1 MEELKFKYG
10 QVLVANQDVEVV
22 SIDGEKDVIKKGS
35 KAVVGFDR
43 NMRHYNGYTQG
54 FSDDIKIEGISPAG
68 MAEYIADYLKAR
80 FPLREMLEDF
90 DLNER
95 EFEQAIF
102 EAFEEIGLFEDE
114 N

>member
-10 QVLVANQDVEVV
+10 QVLVANQDVEVI
-22 SIDGEKDVIKKGS
+22 SIDGEKDIIKKGS
-35 KAVVGFDR
+35 KAVIGFDGI
-43 NMRHYNGYTQG
+43 MLHYNGYTQG
-54 FSDDIKIEGISPAG
+54 FSDEIKIEGISPSG
-68 MAEYIADYLKAR
+68 IAEYLTDYLKAK

-90 DLNER
+90 DLNEE
-95 EFEQAIF
+95 EFGQAIF